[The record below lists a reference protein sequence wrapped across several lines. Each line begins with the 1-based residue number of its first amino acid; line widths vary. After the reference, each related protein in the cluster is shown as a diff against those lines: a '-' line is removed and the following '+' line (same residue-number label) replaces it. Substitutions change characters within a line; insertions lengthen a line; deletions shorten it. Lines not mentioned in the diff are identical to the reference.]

1 MKAYIVLISLFSFI
15 NSINLQCN
23 GNNIPLNY
31 YDITKTTT
39 INIFPYIESNIQ
51 YDDIS
56 ITRTDNSI
64 KLVTNGNF
72 GTLFLDLNHSYQIAI
87 AKDSIISYVC
97 NQIELFLPS
106 VSKFW
111 NINTD
116 AEMIIYCSIST
127 SNLLNSNFN
136 FNNNLTIVLPVIAFN
151 NKGSSVFTSI
161 SSSIYDKYMV
171 LGDNITMKSKN
182 ISIEK
187 DILSEGSDMR
197 FLLYNYYSFLQCNRQ
212 DTYIV
217 FNSFIS
223 ILSSDFKS
231 IKDVFT
237 KSQISQIRNEATFYN
252 SQPSSVF
259 INWEQE
265 TDNKEFED
273 KILNYEYSTLSCLMS
288 IYYSRLIFIVIVV
301 FLN

>member
-15 NSINLQCN
+15 NSTNLQCN

-31 YDITKTTT
+31 YSITKTTT
-39 INIFPYIESNIQ
+39 INIFPYFESNIK

-127 SNLLNSNFN
+127 SSLLNSNFN

-161 SSSIYDKYMV
+161 SNSIYDKYMV
-171 LGDNITMKSKN
+171 LGDNITMKNKN

-187 DILSEGSDMR
+187 DILSQGSDMR

-223 ILSSDFKS
+223 ILSSDLKS

-237 KSQISQIRNEATFYN
+237 KSQISHLKNESTFYN

-273 KILNYEYSTLSCLMS
+273 KILNYEYSTLSCLMN
-288 IYYSRLIFIVIVV
+288 IYYSRLIFIVIVL